1 MNLHEQQ
8 RQADK
13 AHHES
18 RIAWLTT
25 EAPCYADGVRVPKYL
40 AENMLTKSREALR
53 YIVEHGMSTNSAQ
66 PLCQRVM
73 ADGEP
78 CGLPPG
84 CPDCGRCLVDVG
96 IGA

>member
-8 RQADK
+8 RLADK
-13 AHHES
+13 EHHEG
-18 RIAWLTT
+18 RIAWLTAD
-25 EAPCYADGVRVPKYL
+25 APRYADGVRVPKYL

-53 YIVEHGMSTNSAQ
+53 YIVDHGMSTNSAQ
-66 PLCQRVM
+66 IVCHRVLS
-73 ADGEP
+73 DGEV

-96 IGA
+96 LGA